1 MNTVIAYEKV
11 FLGSPH
17 MSAIGHNKLQSPRRC
32 RIVTVSWQH
41 IHMMQLSFIWAW
53 QQTLQLWEV
62 FSHVHGPQ
70 AYQVGGGSTLATF
83 KPSCPKGTSH
93 SYNLWFHIPAFR
105 VLTEM
110 NNLTS
115 FSSPPEH
122 GIIFPIL
129 RSFKILILLHRVLI
143 VVCGTLI
150 PQPGIETRPP
160 ALGAWNLSHWTTRE
174 VSPYI

>member
-1 MNTVIAYEKV
+1 
-11 FLGSPH
+11 
-17 MSAIGHNKLQSPRRC
+17 
-32 RIVTVSWQH
+32 
-41 IHMMQLSFIWAW
+41 
-53 QQTLQLWEV
+53 
-62 FSHVHGPQ
+62 
-70 AYQVGGGSTLATF
+70 
-83 KPSCPKGTSH
+83 
-93 SYNLWFHIPAFR
+93 
-105 VLTEM
+105 M